1 MATEPDVLIVG
12 AGLSGLIAAR
22 GLQASGTVAQA
33 SGLVAVGRR
42 AGGAGARGPRA
53 GGPMPLLNGEVIG
66 GPYNRAH
73 LWDEATG

>member
-22 GLQASGTVAQA
+22 GLQASGMVAA
-33 SGLVAVGRR
+33 GRR
-42 AGGAGARGPRA
+42 DGGAGARGPRA
-53 GGPMPLLNGEVIG
+53 GGPMPLLSGEVIG

>member
-22 GLQASGTVAQA
+22 GLQASGMVAAGQ
-33 SGLVAVGRR
+33 R